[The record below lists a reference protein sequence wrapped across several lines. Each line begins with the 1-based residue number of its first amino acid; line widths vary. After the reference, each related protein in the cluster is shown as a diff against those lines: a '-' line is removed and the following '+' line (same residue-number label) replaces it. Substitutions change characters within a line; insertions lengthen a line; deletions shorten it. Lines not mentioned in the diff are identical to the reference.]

1 MLTIDLLAASAS
13 TGLAYLL
20 SYGGFRGP
28 VDWLSH
34 TTTHHGRRDQPRI
47 ALTFDDG
54 PDPAHTPALLDALA
68 ELGVKAT
75 FFVVGEEV
83 DANPELVRR
92 MVAEGHEL
100 GNHTYSHR
108 YLPLATTRR
117 VARELAATDAAIVRA
132 TGITPT
138 LMRPPYGG
146 RTPFTLRACN
156 QMGKSAVLWDVN
168 SFDWRGGSAE
178 EVTTRVLERTRRG
191 SIILMH
197 EARQGGDITIAA
209 VRMLVPALRDRG
221 YVLDTVSG
229 SAAR

>member
-1 MLTIDLLAASAS
+1 MSLLGPHIGPLLAFLVGMLTIDLLAASAS

-178 EVTTRVLERTRRG
+178 EVAQLVMYLCDDKASFITGQAIR
-191 SIILMH
+191 ID
-197 EARQGGDITIAA
+197 GGLGITIQ
-209 VRMLVPALRDRG
+209 
-221 YVLDTVSG
+221 G
-229 SAAR
+229 SKK